1 MRFLLAFVLAAFVAG
16 SATGFG
22 AAQLATAQRASPA
35 IGVVRYMDALRHQDG
50 RQIWASYSAAFQERH
65 ILEGDSEAATIALYE
80 KFREDGASIDETIYV
95 GGYQAR
101 ESGYFLYVT
110 RHFRPHDQPIEVVW
124 IFQTDSAGLID
135 RVVI

>member
-1 MRFLLAFVLAAFVAG
+1 MRFLLAFVLAAFAAG
-16 SATGFG
+16 SAAGFG
-22 AAQLATAQRASPA
+22 AAQLATAQRTSPP
-35 IGVVRYMDALRHQDG
+35 IGVVRYMDALRQLDG
-50 RQIWASYSAAFQERH
+50 RLIWASYSAAFQERR

-95 GGYQAR
+95 SGYQAR

-124 IFQTDSAGLID
+124 IFQTDPAGLID